1 MTDYQARLDDEE
13 TILTPYKVRQVE
25 PSDLDIQPPST
36 QGTGLTPEELREDLR
51 ETAKEAAKNSTSD
64 EINGAVVYT
73 DGNSIYSGAEL
84 EIPSEEDTV
93 HALRVAI
100 YKALSEGATEVS
112 DVAVYSDTEEDTV
125 HALRVA
131 IYKALSEGAT
141 EVSDVA
147 VYSDTRHVEICSSCR
162 NLLEDFGTSG
172 LTIRTIDT
180 TGRERQYSLD
190 EI

>member
-1 MTDYQARLDDEE
+1 MTDYQARLDDED
-13 TILTPYKVRQVE
+13 TILTSYKVRQVE

-36 QGTGLTPEELREDLR
+36 QGTGRTPEELREELR

-64 EINGAVVYT
+64 ESNGAAVYT

-84 EIPSEEDTV
+84 EIPSEEDTA

-100 YKALSEGATEVS
+100 YKALSEGSSEVS
-112 DVAVYSDTEEDTV
+112 E
-125 HALRVA
+125 
-131 IYKALSEGAT
+131 
-141 EVSDVA
+141 VA

-162 NLLEDFGTSG
+162 SLLEDFGTSG

>member
-1 MTDYQARLDDEE
+1 MTDYQARLDDEDK
-13 TILTPYKVRQVE
+13 ILTPYKVRQLE

-36 QGTGLTPEELREDLR
+36 QGTGRTPDELREELR
-51 ETAKEAAKNSTSD
+51 ETAKEAAKNSITG
-64 EINGAVVYT
+64 NGAAVYT
-73 DGNSIYSGAEL
+73 DGNNIYSGAEL
-84 EIPSEEDTV
+84 EIPSKDDTA

-100 YKALSEGATEVS
+100 YKALSEGDS
-112 DVAVYSDTEEDTV
+112 
-125 HALRVA
+125 
-131 IYKALSEGAT
+131 

-162 NLLEDFGTSG
+162 SLLEDFGTSG